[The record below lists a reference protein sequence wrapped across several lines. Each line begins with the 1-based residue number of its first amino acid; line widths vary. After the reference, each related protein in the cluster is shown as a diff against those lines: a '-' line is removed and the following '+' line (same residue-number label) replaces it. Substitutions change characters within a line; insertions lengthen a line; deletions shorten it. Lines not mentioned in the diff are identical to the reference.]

1 MHGQNWSGSLRAE
14 TDFIVIS
21 FQVVGLCTHNKT
33 RYGLMMRAK
42 AQETTGY
49 ATKRPESSAVLI
61 SRTLFYGHTIFP
73 EVETAYD
80 HRVINEIISYG

>member
-1 MHGQNWSGSLRAE
+1 
-14 TDFIVIS
+14 
-21 FQVVGLCTHNKT
+21 
-33 RYGLMMRAK
+33 MMRAK

-49 ATKRPESSAVLI
+49 VTKRPESSAVLI